1 MAKNLKNPD
10 TIIIY
15 PDGTEEKIFND
26 KDIDEF
32 EGWNQ
37 DDTKKEVIYNN
48 VYGMNPAFGS
58 SPYDIEDVTKTAVRY
73 TEVIQKA
80 MQHGNE

>member
-37 DDTKKEVIYNN
+37 DDTNKEVIYNN

-73 TEVIQKA
+73 TEVI
-80 MQHGNE
+80 